1 MLLLK
6 CCAPIIIN
14 LLSDQAEAHAG
25 MVGGLTASR
34 AENGT
39 FRVGGQARQGEQ
51 QRAISNRKPRQ
62 ERERT
67 DSNGGCCL

>member
-39 FRVGGQARQGEQ
+39 FRVARQGEQ
-51 QRAISNRKPRQ
+51 QRAISNRKLRQ
-62 ERERT
+62 DSER

>member
-51 QRAISNRKPRQ
+51 QRAISNRKLKHDS
-62 ERERT
+62 ER